1 MIKKYILCLLVLAL
15 VLPSGA
21 TKISNATVDLIKG
34 YQAKNV
40 NSVPTYFYMGRL
52 TYNFFS
58 QGNDSVF
65 VDFTITKQGAADTA
79 TVFEKIGDWGLVKQA
94 NAGDTI
100 KTVYFRLSLTND
112 VSGNFAANVTANG
125 NISKMSQLA
134 DSLVKLMTLSQKLQN
149 LYAYDPPND
158 SIAGFGTVDMTL
170 SNGTLIVGWRSSD
183 GPNGIRWPVDHPSTP
198 LAIYGSGNPATV
210 FATEAALGCTWDTSM
225 AHQIGQAIGQESRAN
240 WLFCNLGPM
249 SDLVINPRWGRA
261 FETMGE
267 DPYLVGKMASHQVMG
282 IQDEK
287 VIATPK
293 HFTPYCKEDGRM
305 TGQRVIISERALRE
319 LCCVPFEMD
328 IKEGGARAIMT
339 CYNQVQVPGFTT
351 ADPTLISEL
360 CLRAGSNRHII
371 NDILRHDW
379 GFNGVIMTDWLG
391 AGGVD
396 ETYAFNTA
404 FDMSMPSGDGFLNS
418 VTNINNN
425 LTGWTV
431 DTMNKKVH
439 NIIYDKLWAW
449 GGNLLPSGAAL
460 ATYSPQPPPVLCA
473 AHVNLTL
480 QEARESIVLARNDT
494 LNGAPVLPI
503 DKSKSLKVAVVGTY
517 ATQYRAGG
525 GGSSAVT
532 PDSQITPY
540 QGIINLLASS
550 AGSKVTI
557 TNDYTTNPD
566 VAIVFVGVGVEEE
579 GDDRLT
585 MVLPVDQTNLVTA
598 VMAKVPRTIVI
609 YTGGSA
615 SVAGSWSSAPG
626 VIIAFYPGRSQA
638 QALAEILFGN
648 VNPSGHLCVTFPNTV
663 NDLPVYDLD
672 ASNQLFYPAADTGAG
687 YFYFEK
693 TSKTPL
699 YWFGH
704 GLSYTSFTYTG
715 MSILASSTIQTG
727 DRVDVIVSLK
737 NTGAVTGDQV
747 VQLYV
752 KPKSTGTVPRRIKD
766 LRGFNRLTLTPG
778 QEGWVKFTLGPRDF
792 SYYNVNATTQTGQ
805 WTVASGTYDI
815 IAAST
820 SNPADLVNGNGKCVI
835 QSLTIQ

>member
-15 VLPSGA
+15 VLPAGA

-79 TVFEKIGDWGLVKQA
+79 TIFEKIGDWGLVRQA
-94 NAGDTI
+94 NATDTV

-125 NISKMSQLA
+125 NISSMMKLA
-134 DSLVKLMTLSQKLQN
+134 DSVLAHMSMQQKLTSLYSWTTVTN
-149 LYAYDPPND
+149 L
-158 SIAGFGTVDMTL
+158 AGFGSDDIAL
-170 SNGTLIVGWRSSD
+170 SNGQTLVGWRSSD
-183 GPNGIRWPVDHPSTP
+183 GPNGIRFPVTGPINAI
-198 LAIYGSGNPATV
+198 AIYGSGNPATV
-210 FATEAALGCTWDTSM
+210 FPTESARGCTWDTSM
-225 AHQIGQAIGQESRAN
+225 ARQVGQAIGEEARAN
-240 WLFCNLGPM
+240 GLFCNLGPM

-267 DPYLVGKMASHQVMG
+267 DPYLVGKMASHQAIG
-282 IQDEK
+282 IQSAG

-293 HFTPYCKEDGRM
+293 HFTPYCEETDRM
-305 TGQRVIISERALRE
+305 NGQRIIISERALRE
-319 LCCVPFEMD
+319 LPCVPFEMD

-339 CYNQVQVPGFTT
+339 CYNQMQVPGFTT
-351 ADPTLISEL
+351 ADPTLIGEL
-360 CLRAGSNRHII
+360 CLRAGSNRHLID
-371 NDILRHDW
+371 DILRHDW

-391 AGGVD
+391 ASGVD

-404 FDMSMPSGDGFLNS
+404 FDMSMPNGDGFLNS
-418 VTNINNN
+418 VTNISNNIS
-425 LTGWTV
+425 GWTI
-431 DTMNKKVH
+431 DTLNKKTLNTV
-439 NIIYDKLWAW
+439 YDKLWAW
-449 GGNLLPSGAAL
+449 GGKLLPNDAAI
-460 ATYSPQPPPVLCA
+460 ATYPPQPPPVLCA
-473 AHVNLTL
+473 AHLNLTL
-480 QEARESIVLARNDT
+480 REARESIVLARNDT
-494 LNGAPVLPI
+494 INGVSVLPL
-503 DKSKSLKVAVVGTY
+503 DKTKPMKIAVIGTY
-517 ATQYRAGG
+517 STIYRPGG

-532 PDSQITPY
+532 PDSQISPI
-540 QGIINLLASS
+540 QGIKNLLA
-550 AGSKVTI
+550 ANPATQATI
-557 TNDYTTNPD
+557 TTDYTTAD
-566 VAIVFVGVGVEEE
+566 AAIIFVGVDVEEE
-579 GDDRLT
+579 GLDRAT
-585 MVLPVDQTNLVTA
+585 MTLSADQLALVTS
-598 VMAKVPRTIVI
+598 VMTKVPRTIVV

-626 VIIAFYPGRSQA
+626 VIIAFYPGRNQA
-638 QALAEILFGN
+638 QAMAEILFGD

-663 NDLPVYDLD
+663 NDLPNYDLV
-672 ASNQLFYPAADTGAG
+672 NEILNYPSADTGAG

-693 TSKTPL
+693 TNKTPL

-704 GLSYTSFTYTG
+704 GLSYTSFGYTS
-715 MSILASSTIQTG
+715 MSIAGSTIQAG
-727 DRVDVIVSLK
+727 DRVDVVVSLK
-737 NTGAVTGDQV
+737 NTGAITGDQV

-752 KPKSTGTVPRRIKD
+752 KPTSGSTVPRRIKD
-766 LRGFNRLTLTPG
+766 LRGFNRLTLAPG

-792 SYYNVNATTQTGQ
+792 SYYNVNTAAQTGQ